1 MYPKKILLLL
11 NHRNRMITN
20 MKIPCNILRENIA
33 KHEGRQKDHL
43 GVGLQTA
50 GQLEDNVR

>member
-1 MYPKKILLLL
+1 M
-11 NHRNRMITN
+11 MTN